1 MSPVD
6 DRGRSTA
13 VQVDRLTRAE
23 GDHQPRQLPE
33 LKSRVDA
40 GAAPVAAHRQ
50 QLTVADAERA
60 ARVATDGDVRVEL
73 PGARRE
79 PLAIGAV
86 NHRPAIV
93 YEQRAGLQEVT
104 GRRVGKLA
112 SRISLRTGV
121 PVAPARARDLKEVA
135 RERVT
140 RLPGGALENDNVA
153 LHQRCGAP

>member
-1 MSPVD
+1 M
-6 DRGRSTA
+6 
-13 VQVDRLTRAE
+13 
-23 GDHQPRQLPE
+23 
-33 LKSRVDA
+33 
-40 GAAPVAAHRQ
+40 AAPPPSRLIASP
-50 QLTVADAERA
+50 TPKEIINRA
-60 ARVATDGDVRVEL
+60 SSPSSSPASTPVRRPSQHTASSSPSPTPSAQRGVATDGDVRVEL